1 MKIGAIALLAA
12 ALAIAAAAALPG
24 PAPSEAQTAE
34 SEARI
39 AARRLADGRVEFALQ
54 PRGASG
60 WGERIL
66 PARRFFPAAGG
77 SGWLHSSPVTAG
89 GAEARISARR
99 LADGRVEFALQPRG
113 ASGWG
118 ERILPRQRFFPA
130 AGGSGW
136 LNSSPV
142 VFGEAEPPAA
152 QDVRRFG
159 PVAGDNPA
167 WSPDGRWIAFT
178 SDRDGDTK
186 VYVMDAD
193 GSNVRRLTDNTA
205 FWRGGPP
212 AWSPDG
218 QRIAFSSH
226 MGIVVANAD
235 GTNVNAHTGGLDGT
249 GYGLAWS
256 PDGQRIAFVM
266 GGFLSG
272 ARPRL
277 YVMSADGTDL
287 RLLDNLIEW
296 DEPEWSPDGRIAF
309 VSHRDGFS
317 DIYVVNADGSRM
329 IRLTDD
335 FDRYG
340 APVWSPDG
348 RRLAFVSKRY
358 GDSEVDWEV
367 YVMNADG
374 SDMRRLTDNESG
386 DWVPA
391 WSPDGRRLAF
401 ASDRDGDGEVYVM
414 NADGSDVRR
423 LTDNEAWDGQPAWS
437 PDGNLIAFVS
447 DRDGD
452 DSYGDV
458 DIYVI
463 EP

>member
-12 ALAIAAAAALPG
+12 AMAIAAAAALPG

-54 PRGASG
+54 QR
-60 WGERIL
+60 
-66 PARRFFPAAGG
+66 
-77 SGWLHSSPVTAG
+77 T
-89 GAEARISARR
+89 
-99 LADGRVEFALQPRG
+99 

-118 ERILPRQRFFPA
+118 ERILPRQRYFPA
-130 AGGSGW
+130 TGGERW
-136 LNSSPV
+136 LHSSPV
-142 VFGEAEPPAA
+142 TVVEPRSSSDA
-152 QDVRRFG
+152 VRLTDG
-159 PVAGDNPA
+159 GMSWHHA
-167 WSPDGRWIAFT
+167 WSPDGRRIAFI
-178 SDRDGDTK
+178 SSRNWN
-186 VYVMDAD
+186 VYVMNAD

-205 FWRGGPP
+205 FGPDGPP

-226 MGIVVANAD
+226 IGIVVANAD
-235 GTNVNAHTGGLDGT
+235 GTNVNTHTGGLDGT

-266 GGFLSG
+266 GDFPSG
-272 ARPRL
+272 SHPRL
-277 YVMSADGTDL
+277 YVMSADGTDV
-287 RLLDNLIEW
+287 RLLANIIDW
-296 DEPEWSPDGRIAF
+296 DEPAWSPDGRITF

-317 DIYVVNADGSRM
+317 DIYVANADGSRT

-335 FDRYG
+335 FDRYWS
-340 APVWSPDG
+340 PVWSPDG
-348 RRLAFVSKRY
+348 RRLAFVSRRY
-358 GDSEVDWEV
+358 GDSEVDSEV

-374 SDMRRLTDNESG
+374 SDMRRLTDNEAG
-386 DWVPA
+386 DGQPA
-391 WSPDGRRLAF
+391 WSPDGKLIAF
-401 ASDRDGDGEVYVM
+401 TSDRDGDWEVYVM

-437 PDGNLIAFVS
+437 PDGKLIAFVS

-452 DSYGDV
+452 VMYGDV